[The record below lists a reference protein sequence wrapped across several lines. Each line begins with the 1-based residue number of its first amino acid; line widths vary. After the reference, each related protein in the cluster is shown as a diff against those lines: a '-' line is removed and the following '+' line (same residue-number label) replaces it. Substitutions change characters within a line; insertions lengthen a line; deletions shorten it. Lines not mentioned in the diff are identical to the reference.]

1 MSEDYSEILKDEMR
15 PSLKISIT
23 AIMTVLVCVVTMMI
37 SVYLPT
43 TYGFF
48 NIGESMVYV
57 SAILFGPYVGGISGG
72 VGSMLADLFLG
83 YAIYA
88 PGTLIIKGIEGF
100 MVGYFYYKMKKL
112 EFSQNQWRILTMIYA
127 FIINLLVIVIGY
139 IFYLGTAEIGIFYF
153 VFESEVYLIMWVLIG
168 IIGFVSIVII
178 GYKFRQDVSLKIIAM
193 LIGGLIIVS
202 GYLLYATFILQNAA
216 AYTEIPFNF
225 LQCFIGIL
233 ISIPTISALEKYSG
247 VIAFIEQRK

>member
-1 MSEDYSEILKDEMR
+1 MSEDYSEILEDQMR

-23 AIMTVLVCVVTMMI
+23 AIMTVLVCVATMMI
-37 SVYLPT
+37 SVYLPA

-100 MVGYFYYKMKKL
+100 VVGYFYYKMKKL
-112 EFSQNQWRILTMIYA
+112 KFSQNQWRILTIIYA

-153 VFESEVYLIMWVLIG
+153 VIESEVYLIGWIFIG
-168 IIGFVSIVII
+168 IIGFVSIVVI

-193 LIGGLIIVS
+193 LIGGIIIVS

-225 LQCFIGIL
+225 LQCFIGII
-233 ISIPTISALEKYSG
+233 ISIPTISALEKHSG
-247 VIAFIEQRK
+247 AITFVESRK